1 LLAIRASQCEPQSDQ
16 AEFYVIGR
24 VRMRMGFDWVPVI
37 HRRKCHRR
45 IFTERGDLESQS
57 FVQTAEYA
65 ACPDCG
71 AMLTDAEGVWMA
83 ADSFLAGANEKRAA
97 CPHCGTR
104 LWTLKRPG
112 AVRDR
117 QATVKDALCQLPT
130 IGPKTADKLM
140 ARFGADTFRTPDL
153 VN

>member
-1 LLAIRASQCEPQSDQ
+1 MLLKYHYFR
-16 AEFYVIGR
+16 F
-24 VRMRMGFDWVPVI
+24 

-45 IFTERGDLESQS
+45 IFTERGNLESQS

-83 ADSFLAGANEKRAA
+83 ADRFLAGANDKRAA
-97 CPHCGTR
+97 CPHCKTR

-140 ARFGADTFRTPDL
+140 ARFGANTLGGLLADNPFDFITDVTQ
-153 VN
+153 

>member
-1 LLAIRASQCEPQSDQ
+1 VNS
-16 AEFYVIGR
+16 
-24 VRMRMGFDWVPVI
+24 MRSITTF
-37 HRRKCHRR
+37 
-45 IFTERGDLESQS
+45 
-57 FVQTAEYA
+57 YA

-83 ADSFLAGANEKRAA
+83 ADSFLASANEKRAA

-140 ARFGADTFRTPDL
+140 ARLGADTLGGLLADNPFDFIMPQGGVAHRHTDGGLRRRL
-153 VN
+153 VLPPNGGCSPGG